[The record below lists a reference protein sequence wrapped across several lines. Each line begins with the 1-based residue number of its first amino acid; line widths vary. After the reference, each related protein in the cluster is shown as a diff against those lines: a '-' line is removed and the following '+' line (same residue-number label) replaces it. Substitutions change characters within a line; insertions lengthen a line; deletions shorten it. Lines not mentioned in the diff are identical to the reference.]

1 MRHAPECDPIPDARY
16 RVARDQHHRSWFARR
31 HARPRVRR
39 LQPEQVLAAQHA
51 AGRQSRARRHG
62 LRGSPYRQTPGFLPG
77 KSQPGSHASSIL
89 VVGSGR
95 SRPVLVAE
103 SRIALWTYRG
113 CAPGHTPRGTQGTGY
128 EQRQCAAAEADL
140 VREKGEGRGTIRR
153 LIEIQSPVERA
164 FLVGAPRKGS
174 DDAVHIDEHLEELE
188 RLGDTAGA
196 EVIGRTIQ
204 RIDAPTPNF
213 YLGQGKVESLKD
225 ELASAGATLMLF
237 DESLTPVQGVKLEK
251 SLGVR
256 VMDRT
261 EVILD
266 IFATRARSHEAKLQ
280 VELAQLEY
288 LLPRLTR
295 MWTDLSRIRGGI
307 GLRGPGE
314 TQLET
319 DRRVIRRK
327 ISMLKKRL
335 KDVAGHRANLR
346 QGRRAVPTAALVGY
360 TNAGKSSLLKALS
373 GADVFIED
381 RLFATLDTLAREVDV
396 GEGYRYRVTDTVGF
410 IRKLPHH
417 LVASFRA
424 TLEEAEDADL
434 LLHVIDASHPGWEDQ
449 LDVVE
454 TETTSVSP
462 KRVIH
467 VFNKADLLPDPQAF
481 LEMVRE
487 RYPHAILTS
496 ATAHGAQRTAHVEDL
511 RRALRT
517 SAQALRP
524 IAEIRVPVTN
534 GKLLA
539 TLHRDAEILHQV
551 QTNGVV
557 TLRARIEAR
566 LLGRLP
572 QEGAEGGPGG
582 KRGCSSFWSG
592 SPR

>member
-1 MRHAPECDPIPDARY
+1 M
-16 RVARDQHHRSWFARR
+16 
-31 HARPRVRR
+31 
-39 LQPEQVLAAQHA
+39 
-51 AGRQSRARRHG
+51 
-62 LRGSPYRQTPGFLPG
+62 
-77 KSQPGSHASSIL
+77 
-89 VVGSGR
+89 
-95 SRPVLVAE
+95 
-103 SRIALWTYRG
+103 
-113 CAPGHTPRGTQGTGY
+113 
-128 EQRQCAAAEADL
+128 
-140 VREKGEGRGTIRR
+140 
-153 LIEIQSPVERA
+153 IEIQSPIERA

-174 DDAVHIDEHLEELE
+174 DDALHVDEHLEELE
-188 RLGDTAGA
+188 RLADTAGA
-196 EVIGRTIQ
+196 QVIGRTIQ

-237 DESLTPVQGVKLEK
+237 DEGLTPVQGVKLEK

-295 MWTDLSRIRGGI
+295 MWTHLSRIRGGI

-319 DRRVIRRK
+319 DRRVIRRR
-327 ISMLKKRL
+327 ISTLRKRL
-335 KDVAGHRANLR
+335 KDVAEHRANQR
-346 QGRRAVPTAALVGY
+346 RGRRDLPTAALVGY
-360 TNAGKSSLLKALS
+360 TNAGKSSLLKLLS
-373 GADVFIED
+373 GQDVFVED

-396 GEGYRYRVTDTVGF
+396 GEGYRYRLTDTVGF

-449 LDVVE
+449 VDVVE
-454 TETTSVSP
+454 TETTSVAP

-467 VFNKADLLPDPQAF
+467 VFNKADLLPDRDAF
-481 LEMVRE
+481 LELVRE
-487 RYPHAILTS
+487 RYPHAVLTS
-496 ATAHGAQRTAHVEDL
+496 TVRDGGVEDL

-524 IAEIRVPVTN
+524 IAEIRVPVAN

-539 TLHRDAEILHQV
+539 TLHRDAEILHQE
-551 QTNGVV
+551 QNNGVV
-557 TLRARIEAR
+557 MLRARIEAR
-566 LLGRLP
+566 LLGRLR
-572 QEGAEGGPGG
+572 QEGVEVVLG
-582 KRGCSSFWSG
+582 
-592 SPR
+592 

>member
-1 MRHAPECDPIPDARY
+1 M
-16 RVARDQHHRSWFARR
+16 
-31 HARPRVRR
+31 
-39 LQPEQVLAAQHA
+39 
-51 AGRQSRARRHG
+51 
-62 LRGSPYRQTPGFLPG
+62 
-77 KSQPGSHASSIL
+77 
-89 VVGSGR
+89 
-95 SRPVLVAE
+95 
-103 SRIALWTYRG
+103 
-113 CAPGHTPRGTQGTGY
+113 
-128 EQRQCAAAEADL
+128 
-140 VREKGEGRGTIRR
+140 
-153 LIEIQSPVERA
+153 
-164 FLVGAPRKGS
+164 
-174 DDAVHIDEHLEELE
+174 HIDEHLEELE
-188 RLGDTAGA
+188 RLADTAGA

-213 YLGQGKVESLKD
+213 YLGQGKVETLKD
-225 ELASAGATLMLF
+225 ELATAGATLMLF

-295 MWTDLSRIRGGI
+295 MWTHLSRIRGGI

-327 ISMLKKRL
+327 ISVLKKRL
-335 KDVAGHRANLR
+335 KDVAEHRANQR
-346 QGRRAVPTAALVGY
+346 QGRRDLPTAALVGY

-373 GADVFIED
+373 GEDVFIED

-454 TETTSVSP
+454 KETTSISP

-467 VFNKADLLPDPQAF
+467 VFNKADLLPDRDAF
-481 LEMVRE
+481 LALVRE
-487 RYPHAILTS
+487 HYPHAVLTS
-496 ATAHGAQRTAHVEDL
+496 TLREGGVEDL

-524 IAEIRVPVTN
+524 IAEIRLPVSN

-539 TLHRDAEILHQV
+539 AIHRDAEVMEQIQH
-551 QTNGVV
+551 NGVV
-557 TLRARIEAR
+557 TVKARIEAR
-566 LLGRLP
+566 LLGKLRH
-572 QEGAEGGPGG
+572 EGVEVILGGA
-582 KRGCSSFWSG
+582 
-592 SPR
+592 